1 MDATTPM
8 VEPKA
13 SAAPVSPDAETDQS
27 AETPEA
33 PAAEGA
39 QLDDEVLKIPA
50 VQAVFAGSPPA
61 VSATLAEF
69 NKRPEAKLIIA
80 NKDALTAAGMGLYKS
95 LSGELGVIFNQFHI
109 HPEDLL
115 QADKKGVLTKVAPPF
130 DTVND
135 HVSKSGAAHPILT
148 MQGIP
153 GGPKSPSMPTPPQAA
168 DGIAQPSVAPGAPI
182 APASVQNKV
191 ATARTNSLTND
202 KPTQG
207 PRPGAGRLLN
217 QILKPVV

>member
-1 MDATTPM
+1 MNGEDQPI
-8 VEPKA
+8 VEPK
-13 SAAPVSPDAETDQS
+13 PGVSPDAETTPT
-27 AETPEA
+27 AETPAPEA
-33 PAAEGA
+33 SAALEKGS

-50 VQAVFAGSPPA
+50 MQAVFAGSPPA

-80 NKDALTAAGMGLYKS
+80 NKDALVAAGMGLYKS

-109 HPEDLL
+109 HPEELV
-115 QADKKGVLTKVAPPF
+115 QADKKGILTKIAPPF

-135 HVSKSGAAHPILT
+135 HIAKSGANHPILS

-153 GGPKSPSMPTPPQAA
+153 GGPKGAPMPTPPQAS
-168 DGIAQPSVAPGAPI
+168 DGITQP
-182 APASVQNKV
+182 PASVQNKV

-202 KPTQG
+202 QPTQG

-217 QILKPVV
+217 SILKNVV